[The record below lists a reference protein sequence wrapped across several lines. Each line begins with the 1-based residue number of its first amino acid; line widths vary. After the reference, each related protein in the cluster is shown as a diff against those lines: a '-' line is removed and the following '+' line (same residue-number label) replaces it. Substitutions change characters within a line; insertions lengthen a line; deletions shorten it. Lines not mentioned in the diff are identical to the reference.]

1 MLVVALLARSKSRIA
16 LSFYVGANLISIT
29 LWASS
34 LTILDQGIHRVLW
47 YLGILT
53 EVLVNVISRG
63 DKTLSWAASNLAERL
78 GLLTLIVLGKS
89 YYMWARHAL
98 DDGGPNRSTHRRKL
112 DGVSWISRRI
122 GTGHYDHVSIWK
134 LPRGAMLFI
143 TFMQGTQLDGCS
155 HYFWILFHVL

>member
-34 LTILDQGIHRVLW
+34 LAILDQGIHRVLW

-78 GLLTLIVLGKS
+78 GLLTLIVLGKL
-89 YYMWARHAL
+89 Y
-98 DDGGPNRSTHRRKL
+98 DDGLEAPCWMKIL
-112 DGVSWISRRI
+112 IGV
-122 GTGHYDHVSIWK
+122 
-134 LPRGAMLFI
+134 LFI
-143 TFMQGTQLDGCS
+143 GENLMGLVGLVAASGLD
-155 HYFWILFHVL
+155 IMIM